1 MKCYKTIIII
11 LITFFNSK
19 TILSNDKIFN
29 VNKIEI
35 IKKSNISNEELAD
48 QAIEKGYKVLIN
60 KILLRE
66 DIDKLSTIK
75 FKDIKQL
82 VSYYQLIK
90 KEEDEKG
97 FDISTFNISFD
108 KKKIHQLF
116 FNKNISYS
124 EIFDR
129 EVYFLPILKK
139 KDQIFVYNQN
149 FFYQKWNQ
157 IDNNDLIEFILP
169 LENIEILRSIN
180 NQKDNLT
187 NLNIRSLFEEY
198 NKKNLAIAIL
208 DFSHNRDQKV
218 FIKTRISGKNINK
231 NIFIDNGK
239 LNEEKFN
246 EKIITEIIKEI
257 TNIIKSQNLVDVRV
271 PSFLNTKLIEDGN
284 NLAEL
289 NKRLKK
295 IDLIDDIFVQEFNKE
310 YVLLKIK
317 YLGKL
322 DKIITQLESQN
333 IILKLNGEEWSLK
346 ILR

>member
-1 MKCYKTIIII
+1 M
-11 LITFFNSK
+11 
-19 TILSNDKIFN
+19 
-29 VNKIEI
+29 
-35 IKKSNISNEELAD
+35 
-48 QAIEKGYKVLIN
+48 
-60 KILLRE
+60 
-66 DIDKLSTIK
+66 
-75 FKDIKQL
+75 
-82 VSYYQLIK
+82 
-90 KEEDEKG
+90 
-97 FDISTFNISFD
+97 
-108 KKKIHQLF
+108 
-116 FNKNISYS
+116 
-124 EIFDR
+124 
-129 EVYFLPILKK
+129 
-139 KDQIFVYNQN
+139 
-149 FFYQKWNQ
+149 
-157 IDNNDLIEFILP
+157 
-169 LENIEILRSIN
+169 RSIN